1 MATFTQYQPQS
12 PYALIPSMVQG
23 LVEHGDGLE
32 SPMLTEGSTLETD
45 GYGLRTFRGTFL
57 FKNSAVAPNLAIGWN
72 QFNPGQ
78 ELFDSCRLF
87 VTKSS
92 RKFRSGGM
100 VEVEV
105 EAIGIDVDE
114 IGGYQTLPCIEG
126 AGSAAAT
133 PIEMHPEFEMK
144 IGGNYK
150 DRKNGAIFD
159 PITKKF
165 TGFSTDTT
173 GSAVTSLLQPLAGV
187 KTYLE
192 PRGVIRGHIHAE
204 YANTTAVGITQDI
217 GKQSADGIYRG
228 IKLVPEWYLPAG
240 SFGETF
246 LLTSATIEPLANIT
260 RGQVGTPQL
269 VKLNYELTISGRGGW
284 NSLIYPSA

>member
-1 MATFTQYQPQS
+1 MGTFTQYQPQS
-12 PYALIPSMVQG
+12 PYALIASITQG
-23 LVEHGDGLE
+23 LVQHGDDLA
-32 SPMLTEGSTLETD
+32 SPMLTEGATLETD
-45 GYGLRTFRGTFL
+45 GYGLRTFRGNFL

-78 ELFDSCRLF
+78 ELFDSCRMY

-133 PIEMHPEFEMK
+133 AIEMHPEFERQ
-144 IGGNYK
+144 IGGTYK

-159 PITKKF
+159 PINKKF

-173 GSAVTSLLQPLAGV
+173 GSAVTSLGQSLAGV
-187 KTYLE
+187 KSYLE

-204 YANTTAVGITQDI
+204 FNNTTAVGIPCDI
-217 GKQSADGIYRG
+217 GKQSPDGKYRG
-228 IKLVPEWYLPAG
+228 INLVPEWYLPAG

-269 VKLNYELTISGRGGW
+269 IKLNYELTVSGRGGW
-284 NSLIYPSA
+284 NNLIYPQA